1 MVLIPYITMCTTMV
15 LMPMSI
21 RVHGACPGRG
31 RGDGH
36 TMVGIVRI
44 IGAGMALPT
53 GDGVAHLIIIAGTM
67 AGVTI
72 GTMTGTTLLRV
83 LP

>member
-1 MVLIPYITMCTTMV
+1 
-15 LMPMSI
+15 
-21 RVHGACPGRG
+21 
-31 RGDGH
+31 
-36 TMVGIVRI
+36 MVGIVRI

-53 GDGVAHLIIIAGTM
+53 GDGMAHLIIIAGTM
-67 AGVTI
+67 AGITI